1 MTVLMYRVF
10 RVYSIYIVDMYFQ
23 YSIEYLYIK

>member
-23 YSIEYLYIK
+23 YSIEYLYTK

>member
-23 YSIEYLYIK
+23 YSIEYIYIK